1 MFGLISYLAGP
12 GKREEHINQRVVAA
26 SSSSVFRAGGA
37 GAVMG
42 RDEVRDLA
50 DVLEEARVVFG
61 IEVTR
66 KDTKKYRAAIERG
79 EDHRSAVLTAT
90 NTENVWHC
98 SLAVQP
104 AELQALGVTELDDA
118 TWSAIAHDF
127 MTGMGFTAPGDAPA
141 AWVAVHHGKSV
152 NGNDHIHIAAS
163 RIRQDGTI
171 VQLFQ
176 PHPETGRAEGDMPR
190 AQRVCREIAAQR
202 GLRVV
207 GNPAQ
212 GAPSTPAVGRG
223 HDASAERAGL
233 AEAPQDEL
241 RRRVGVAA
249 STSESEAEF
258 VRMVRAD
265 GILINPYF
273 ASDDVVTGYSV
284 GFPTDRFADRYGRP
298 IMHGA
303 ARKLGADFTLPRL
316 RERWIDTDGARE
328 DAVAAWHTAAA
339 DMPPTSTTAGRKKAA
354 EHTDHARAAEQ
365 DRRTQRRE
373 HAERLGALIAPIAQR
388 STTEAEFARALRAHP
403 DIAIRPRY
411 ARGSTD
417 IVGYVAAL
425 RPPTGERPVW
435 CGASYIPG
443 ANLTDLRGGWS
454 DTAESRRDAA
464 TAWASRRTPAGGK
477 QPKSARSVAT
487 DATRWQQKVAELP
500 HHNSAG
506 WARAAGD
513 TAAVCAAAAQ
523 SMTGPQQR
531 ALNNLAD
538 TLRESASVRRPSRRP
553 ASTPATAAC
562 RIAATMIAATR
573 EDTAL
578 LWLTVMAQIAGAAR
592 AIGDYHAAC
601 GHTYAAAKVTVAIA
615 DVRALF
621 PDVVPTTRAAG
632 GPRTAQAEH
641 GTRPE
646 HLRRPNATQMRPDRA
661 R

>member
-1 MFGLISYLAGP
+1 MYGLISYLAGP

-50 DVLEEARVVFG
+50 DVLEESRVVFG
-61 IEVTR
+61 TEVTR
-66 KDTKKYRAAIERG
+66 RDKKKYRAAIERG
-79 EDHRSAVLTAT
+79 EDHQSAVLTAT
-90 NTENVWHC
+90 RTENVWHC

-127 MTGMGFTAPGDAPA
+127 MTGMGFTAPGNAPA

-176 PHPETGRAEGDMPR
+176 PHPEHGRPEGDMPR

-212 GAPSTPAVGRG
+212 GAPSTPAVDRG
-223 HDASAERAGL
+223 HEASAERAGL

-249 STSESEAEF
+249 SASESEAEF

-265 GILINPYF
+265 GILINPF
-273 ASDDVVTGYSV
+273 WTDERVTGYSV

-316 RERWIDTDGARE
+316 RERWIDTDGARK
-328 DAVAAWHTAAA
+328 DAAAAWRTAAA

-354 EHTDHARAAEQ
+354 AHTDHAKAAEQ
-365 DRRTQRRE
+365 DRRSQRRE
-373 HAERLGALIAPIAQR
+373 HAERLGTLIAPIAQR
-388 STTEAEFARALRAHP
+388 STSEAEFVRELRAHP
-403 DIAIRPRY
+403 DIVIRPRY
-411 ARGSTD
+411 ARSSTD
-417 IVGYVAAL
+417 VVGYVAAL

-443 ANLTDLRGGWS
+443 ANLTELRGRWP
-454 DTAESRRDAA
+454 DTAETRRDAA
-464 TAWASRRTPAGGK
+464 AAWTPRRTTASGK
-477 QPKSARSVAT
+477 QPKSARSVSA
-487 DATRWQQKVAELP
+487 DATSWQQKIADLP
-500 HHNSAG
+500 ERNSAG

-538 TLRESASVRRPSRRP
+538 TLGESASLRRPSRRP

-562 RIAATMIAATR
+562 RIAATMLAATR

-578 LWLTVMAQIAGAAR
+578 LWLTMMAQIAGAAR
-592 AIGDYHAAC
+592 AIGDYHAAH
-601 GHTYAAAKVTVAIA
+601 GREHTAAKVTVALA
-615 DVRALF
+615 DVRAQF
-621 PDVVPTTRAAG
+621 PEVVPTTRANG

-641 GTRPE
+641 GSQPE
-646 HLRRPNATQMRPDRA
+646 HRRQARTPRPGPDRS